1 MKRNRVVVGV
11 LVTIVVVVILG
22 IDHFYTRG
30 FLSAAILAALA
41 FMASWEL
48 CAVLESMG
56 MATYQRL
63 TAFFAFVVTLV
74 PAALFQCHCRTSP
87 FAVEAGIIF
96 GFVMLA
102 FVLAMRGGDNVAGT
116 KAVAAGTFVL
126 IYVGFGLSLFVRLR
140 EMPDI
145 GEALVFFTLA
155 VAKGGDM
162 GAYFAGTRLG
172 KHKLAPRLSPKKTVE
187 GSLGAIAASLVIGF
201 LIWLYVSKAVTLEYN
216 TYIQS
221 VSGLWI
227 FLGSAA
233 VISIAAQFGDLAE
246 SLLKRAADVKD
257 SSVAFGTMGGMLD
270 LVDSLL
276 LSVPVAYILALLGG
290 FGG

>member
-1 MKRNRVVVGV
+1 MRRNRVFVGL
-11 LVTIVVVVILG
+11 LVTVVVVVILAV
-22 IDHFYTRG
+22 DHFYTRG
-30 FLSAAILAALA
+30 FLSAAILSALA

-63 TAFFAFVVTLV
+63 TSFFAFVVTLV

-102 FVLAMRGGDNVAGT
+102 FIVAMRGRDNVAGA
-116 KAVAAGTFVL
+116 KAVAAGTFAL

-140 EMPDI
+140 EIPAI
-145 GEALVFFTLA
+145 GEALLFFTLA

-172 KHKLAPRLSPKKTVE
+172 RHRLAPNLSPKKTVE

-201 LIWLYVSKAVTLEYN
+201 LMWLYVSKALTLGYN
-216 TYIQS
+216 TYIQG
-221 VSGLWI
+221 VGGLWI

-257 SSVAFGTMGGMLD
+257 SSLAFGTMGGMLD
-270 LVDSLL
+270 LIDSLL

-290 FGG
+290 FGV